1 MTQPL
6 NTRRSVLKAL
16 AAASLTLAACPRA
29 TDPVDPPTLEPPSPT
44 PEDPRHA
51 RARAALARGVEW
63 LLAQQDATGRFPS
76 TTYGFLSGGESLTP
90 FALRALLTLPAQTLA
105 EHAAPIGRALRACA
119 TMPNAAGAIGLGGVA
134 PDYPVYATGL
144 AAWCLGRAR
153 PEGWKDAVQPML
165 AWLRTQQF
173 TGAEWRAHPALGG
186 FGMGWTTPPKAPH
199 AGHVDLSM
207 SRRALEAFRVCGTL
221 DGDTVFRLGH
231 RFVNRC
237 RAEDGGYLYSPVE
250 LALNKGLVDGEVRH
264 SYGSATTDGLLAA
277 FATWGPEWP
286 DLTPQPPMIV
296 DALARLRA
304 IHRVDENPGVRGG
317 PMEPFAVAMRGSY
330 RAAAADVF
338 RIAGGPDGWRA
349 PLIDAVLADQK
360 DDGRWQNESRLQKED
375 DPIVATAFG
384 LTALNHALA

>member
-16 AAASLTLAACPRA
+16 AAASLTLAACPRG
-29 TDPVDPPTLEPPSPT
+29 TDPAEPPTTEPT
-44 PEDPRHA
+44 PPPRDA
-51 RARAALARGVEW
+51 RARAALGRGVQW
-63 LLAQQDATGRFPS
+63 LLAQQTSAGRFPS
-76 TTYGFLSGGESLTP
+76 STYGFLSGGESLTP
-90 FALRALLTLPAQTLA
+90 FALRALLTLAPETLQELA
-105 EHAAPIGRALRACA
+105 DPIGRALRACA
-119 TMPNAAGAIGLGGVA
+119 AMPNAQGAIGLGGVA
-134 PDYPVYATGL
+134 PDYPVYATSL
-144 AAWCLGRAR
+144 AAWCLGKAR
-153 PEGWKDAVQPML
+153 PEGWEEAVEPML

-207 SRRALEAFRVCGTL
+207 SRRALEAFRACGTL
-221 DGDTVFRLGH
+221 DGDPVFRLGH

-237 RAEDGGYLYSPVE
+237 RAQDGGYLYSPVE
-250 LALNKGLVDGEVRH
+250 VALNKGLADGDVQH

-277 FATWGPEWP
+277 FATWGPGWP
-286 DLTPQPPMIV
+286 DLKPQPPMIV

-304 IHRVDENPGVRGG
+304 MHRVDENPGVRGG

-330 RAAAADVF
+330 RAAAAEVF
-338 RIAGGPDGWRA
+338 RVAGGPDGWRA
-349 PLIDAVLADQK
+349 PLIEAVLAEQK
-360 DDGRWQNESRLQKED
+360 DDGRWQNESPLQKED

-384 LTALNHALA
+384 ISALNHALA